1 MRLYFHAQLT
11 SIRNASKLREKNKTL
26 TSNNVT
32 VSILI
37 LYATIKT
44 PYIFTFDSNMKGE
57 FIIFDVKA
65 SGPTSRILLEV
76 KSDQAVVEKV
86 CNTFSR
92 AGKQTFLCSM
102 TSDSK
107 IARVVASY
115 SILRGIMFAD
125 SVVWIFILEG
135 YGELKNVLRD
145 LLEVTKGVRVLKV
158 RKVNSTEPLTVKQE
172 QILKIAL
179 DSGFYDFPRK
189 ITEKELAKRLNVSQ
203 SSLSEV
209 LRRAEKNI
217 ISDYFRRR
225 GL

>member
-1 MRLYFHAQLT
+1 MPQ
-11 SIRNASKLREKNKTL
+11 NCGKKNKTL

-65 SGPTSRILLEV
+65 SGPSSRILLEV

-92 AGKQTFLCSM
+92 VGKQTFLCSM

-172 QILKIAL
+172 QIVKIAL

-203 SSLSEV
+203 SSLSEI
-209 LRRAEKNI
+209 LRRAEKI
-217 ISDYFRRR
+217 
-225 GL
+225 L